1 MPYFASA
8 LMDAKI
14 GAEGRR
20 DLFEWLSR
28 QLAGLKDFT
37 DAIHLLKPVAT
48 AMTVSSLFISNVAN
62 FRCSCPVIVN

>member
-1 MPYFASA
+1 MPYFAAA

-48 AMTVSSLFISNVAN
+48 AMTVSFLFIS
-62 FRCSCPVIVN
+62 IV

>member
-1 MPYFASA
+1 MPYFAAA

-20 DLFEWLSR
+20 DIFEWLSR

-48 AMTVSSLFISNVAN
+48 AMTVSFLILRNVLI
-62 FRCSCPVIVN
+62 FRCYIL